1 MTWSSWTSRRS
12 GRRRGPSELST
23 AQRTPR
29 LPYPDGWFALA
40 ATTEVRPGGVVT
52 RRLMGEDV
60 VLYRTRSGRVRA
72 VRPFCPHLGA
82 HLGYGG
88 TVRGENLVC
97 PFHHFQFDPEGSCV
111 RTGYGTAAPK
121 ARLSTLE
128 CREVDGLVFVWWH
141 ALGAAP
147 TWEIEPAPPADFPRP
162 YRTRRTLVEHPQDVV
177 ENIVDFGHFSPVH
190 GTTAE
195 VVEEPRFDGARME
208 TTFRIHA
215 GAGRRSALVSSTA
228 PLVRTVVE
236 GLGAIYSEVESERP
250 GLRMRVRLCPTPIDP
265 VRVEMRM
272 STTARFTTARGGRA
286 DRALAA
292 LALRPLAWAAWHDMG
307 DDFPIWEHK
316 TYLERPRLAAGD
328 GPIMKYRRWAR
339 QFYSVPGGGPGGA
352 PMDGVGPGAGAGAD
366 GARLG
371 VTE

>member
-1 MTWSSWTSRRS
+1 MTSWTW
-12 GRRRGPSELST
+12 GRRGGRPGTPGLSP

-40 ATTEVRPGGVVT
+40 ATAELDRGVVLT

-60 VLYRTRSGRVRA
+60 VLYRTASGRPCA

-82 HLGYGG
+82 HLGHGG
-88 TVRGENLVC
+88 TVHGEDIVC
-97 PFHHFQFDPEGSCV
+97 PFHHFRFDPEGSCV

-128 CREVDGLVFVWWH
+128 CREVDGLVFLWRH
-141 ALGAAP
+141 AQGVAP
-147 TWEIEPAPPADFPRP
+147 TWEIEPAPPADFPAP
-162 YRTRRTLVEHPQDVV
+162 YCSLRRLVEHPQDVV

-250 GLRMRVRLCPTPIDP
+250 GFRLRVRLCPTPVDP

-286 DRALAA
+286 ARALAA

-307 DDFPIWEHK
+307 KDFPIWEHK

-339 QFYSVPGGGPGGA
+339 QFYSPA
-352 PMDGVGPGAGAGAD
+352 PTA
-366 GARLG
+366 
-371 VTE
+371 